1 MSTVE
6 NRKAE
11 IKDQKPDA
19 ADFEFR
25 EDGAH
30 AGIYYNGEKILRLE
44 THDRLTIK
52 DQCME
57 PGAGPELAWLQPFAF
72 FGYKHS
78 ISEVRYD
85 VEQETGRLSLAI
97 TPTNTL
103 SGPEAFGWVQEKR
116 TLTVWLED
124 GKFAWDER
132 LEINVLKDVDI
143 ATLSKKTPL
152 RVYLFP
158 HQDGRKGTFFQFSD
172 PVPCY
177 SSGPAVPMTR
187 DWGSDRNPYTGPEG
201 FTKDWKRRWV
211 KIILQN
217 PDGSYSWSDLNKNKW
232 YWLTMDNMSAR
243 PCHPKGPFYL
253 GTPDGSALEYK
264 IDAPSHYHHVCE
276 WAMDFHCWADL
287 EPFLD
292 GTVLPAGTRIEASN
306 EVRLVGPE
314 VAEPILEQA
323 EEILL
328 TETEFI
334 KANLPAYEE
343 PENTFTV
350 SCLEP
355 DRLDSWSWHPSSE
368 GCRWEK
374 TGGYKEGTG
383 WLIIENKISGFGSWE
398 EFFTGPSH
406 WGNPFVKGARYRLS
420 AWVKVD
426 PCDCDALESGP
437 QVGVLFSN
445 STAWPNENPSE
456 TQNSGWSDPLTG
468 PGAARQKRI
477 PWTCIEVVTEP
488 CPSHGGMAALRL
500 RFTGRGT
507 AYFSCVRWELVDG

>member
-132 LEINVLKDVDI
+132 LESNVLKDVDI

-217 PDGSYSWSDLNKNKW
+217 PDGSYSWSDLNKNK
-232 YWLTMDNMSAR
+232 
-243 PCHPKGPFYL
+243 C
-253 GTPDGSALEYK
+253 
-264 IDAPSHYHHVCE
+264 
-276 WAMDFHCWADL
+276 
-287 EPFLD
+287 
-292 GTVLPAGTRIEASN
+292 
-306 EVRLVGPE
+306 
-314 VAEPILEQA
+314 
-323 EEILL
+323 
-328 TETEFI
+328 
-334 KANLPAYEE
+334 
-343 PENTFTV
+343 
-350 SCLEP
+350 
-355 DRLDSWSWHPSSE
+355 
-368 GCRWEK
+368 
-374 TGGYKEGTG
+374 TG
-383 WLIIENKISGFGSWE
+383 
-398 EFFTGPSH
+398 
-406 WGNPFVKGARYRLS
+406 
-420 AWVKVD
+420 
-426 PCDCDALESGP
+426 
-437 QVGVLFSN
+437 
-445 STAWPNENPSE
+445 
-456 TQNSGWSDPLTG
+456 
-468 PGAARQKRI
+468 
-477 PWTCIEVVTEP
+477 
-488 CPSHGGMAALRL
+488 
-500 RFTGRGT
+500 
-507 AYFSCVRWELVDG
+507 